1 MGMKNKTVMSW
12 NLGKK
17 KECINVYFVGS
28 NFFLR
33 LGFISMYSVLNNFS
47 EYIYFYVP
55 KKRYF
60 TYICCLFFKIVES
73 LQRIFNLL
81 FWFCYRWLRK
91 IKELLYCIYLFLFD
105 YVCIKVLKKK
115 NVLIG
120 VLQSLLLLLS
130 VLFLV
135 TKCFV
140 SC

>member
-1 MGMKNKTVMSW
+1 MSW

-73 LQRIFNLL
+73 LQRIFNLS

>member
-1 MGMKNKTVMSW
+1 MKNKTVMSW

-33 LGFISMYSVLNNFS
+33 LGFISMYSVLKNFS

>member
-1 MGMKNKTVMSW
+1 MKNKTVMSW

-55 KKRYF
+55 KKHYF
-60 TYICCLFFKIVES
+60 TYICCFFFKIVES
-73 LQRIFNLL
+73 LQCIFDLL